1 MTKML
6 PDSIG
11 SSVEAQTIDT
21 WITGHAEFTPHKAAL
36 IFDGRETTY
45 AELSEKIAAETAR
58 LASDYAL
65 KRGDR
70 IAWYGKNSD
79 EQIILLF
86 AAARL
91 GLMLVPLNW
100 RLAADELR
108 YVLSDAGVR
117 VLFHDSTFEAELP
130 QVTRELDGIVKARV
144 GVQGSIR
151 TSPQAE
157 RGRITDPLLLVYT
170 SGTTG
175 RPKGAVITQQAV
187 FWNALSSR
195 HAFRMSDTDVTL
207 NILPM
212 FHVGGLNIQTLPTF
226 LAGGT
231 VVLHAQFDPN
241 AFYAQ
246 GLFDA
251 VTLVTVVPTILRAL
265 ISHADWKGFN
275 PSRLKC
281 MAIGSTDV
289 PVSLIEEVH
298 GKSIPVVQIYGATET
313 GPVSIYQTIDEAF
326 DTVGSIG
333 RRGLHSAI
341 RIVDAEGRDAD
352 DGAPGEIWV
361 KAPNCFAGY
370 WNNPDATRNSMKD
383 GWFRTGDVAVRDG
396 KGLYWFRD
404 RLKNVLISGGENIYP
419 AEIERVLS
427 ELPGI
432 SECCVVGRPDDKW
445 GQAPVAVVTRAD
457 ETLTAEGVLSAL
469 TERIARFKQPK
480 EILFVD
486 ALPKNAMGKVVVDDV
501 RKLVQSANSQT

>member
-6 PDSIG
+6 PDSMD

-21 WITGHAEFTPHKAAL
+21 WITGHAEFAPNKAAL
-36 IFDGRETTY
+36 IFNGQETTY
-45 AELSEKIAAETAR
+45 SELREKIANQAEY
-58 LASDYAL
+58 LSGDLGL

-100 RLAADELR
+100 RLAADELN

-117 VLFHDSTFEAELP
+117 VLFHDTTFESELP
-130 QVTRELDGIVKARV
+130 RVTRELDDIVKARV
-144 GVQGSIR
+144 CLNGGTASTQ
-151 TSPQAE
+151 QAE
-157 RGRITDPLLLVYT
+157 PGRITDPLLLVYT

-241 AFYAQ
+241 AFYAPE
-246 GLFDA
+246 LFDT

-265 ISHADWKGFN
+265 TSHPDWEEFN

-298 GKSIPVVQIYGATET
+298 AKSIPVVQIYGATET

-326 DTVGSIG
+326 HTVGSIG
-333 RRGLHSAI
+333 RRGLHSSI
-341 RIVDAEGRDAD
+341 RIVDAEGQDAP
-352 DGAPGEIWV
+352 DGTPGEVWV
-361 KAPNCFAGY
+361 KAPNCFSGY
-370 WNNPDATRNSMKD
+370 WNNPAATRDNTKD
-383 GWFRTGDVAVRDG
+383 GWFRTGDVAVRDSN
-396 KGLYWFRD
+396 GLYWFRD

-432 SECCVVGRPDDKW
+432 GECCVVGRPDEKW

-457 ETLTAEGVLSAL
+457 DTLTAETVHSAL
-469 TERIARFKQPK
+469 KERIARFKQPK

-486 ALPKNAMGKVVVDDV
+486 ALPKNAMGKVVVDEV
-501 RKLVQSANSQT
+501 RRLVQTAAS